1 MKPDKQAESQTD
13 QRHFWRR
20 VHADRARVIVDGADY
35 FKILRK
41 AMLKAEKRIILIG
54 WDFDTRISL
63 SKDKSEEG
71 DPPLA
76 LGDFVQWLADN
87 RPDLEIKIL
96 KWKTSAIKLLGR
108 GSTMVTVAKWAMHD
122 RIEFKLDG
130 AHPVGC
136 SHHQKIVVIDDNFGV
151 CGGIDMT
158 TDRWDTREHIGQDA
172 RRKRPNGTQYSPW
185 HDVTMIVDGE
195 AASALGDLARD
206 RWITAGGE
214 QLEPLQLENNP
225 WPDDVEPQ
233 FENLDITIA
242 RTRAEYGD
250 VEQVREIEALFLDQ
264 IRRAEK
270 FIYIENQYFT
280 SRKIADAIALRLE
293 EPDPPEIILV
303 MPKTADGWLEQKAMD
318 SARAKIVAAIRAK
331 KDTSKFAIFT
341 PVNEANED
349 IYVHAKIMIIDD
361 KILRVGSANLNN
373 RSLGLDSECDL
384 VIDSRETNDRAIA
397 EQIAAIRFS
406 LIAEHCG
413 IDEQLAA
420 DALTAGRS
428 MIEFINQPRDCK
440 RKLLPFEIP
449 DLDTTEELLADNKLL
464 DPERPDEFF
473 EPLSDRSLVGEIVT
487 RFTPSD

>member
-1 MKPDKQAESQTD
+1 MTKSENY
-13 QRHFWRR
+13 WRK
-20 VHADRARVIVDGADY
+20 AKANRARVVIDGADY
-35 FKILRK
+35 FQILRK
-41 AMLKAEKRIILIG
+41 AMLQAEKRIILIG

-63 SKDKSEEG
+63 SKDDPEEG
-71 DPPLA
+71 GPPAA

-108 GSTMVTVAKWAMHD
+108 GSTMITVAKWAMHD

-136 SHHQKIVVIDDNFGV
+136 SHHQKIVVIDDNFAV

-158 TDRWDTREHIGQDA
+158 TDRWDTRDHVGQDT
-172 RRKRPNGTQYSPW
+172 RRKRPNGSQYSPW

-206 RWITAGGE
+206 RWVTAGGE
-214 QLEPLQLENNP
+214 QLEPLQLENDP

-242 RTRAEYGD
+242 RTRAEHEG
-250 VEQVREIEALFLDQ
+250 VKQVREIEALFLDQ
-264 IRRAEK
+264 IRQAEK

-293 EPDPPEIILV
+293 EPEPPEIILV
-303 MPKTADGWLEQKAMD
+303 MPKTADGWLEQKTMD
-318 SARAKIVAAIRAK
+318 SARAKIVSAIHAK

-341 PVNEANED
+341 PVNEADED

-384 VIDSRETNDRAIA
+384 IIDSRDIGDQAIA

-413 IDEQLAA
+413 VDEKLAA
-420 DALTAGRS
+420 DELMAGRS
-428 MIEFINQPRDCK
+428 MVDFIQQPRDCK
-440 RKLLPFEIP
+440 RKLLPFEIS
-449 DLDTTEELLADNKLL
+449 DLDAAEELLADNKLL

-473 EPLSDRSLVGEIVT
+473 EPFSERTLVGDIVK
-487 RFTPSD
+487 RSTPSA

>member
-1 MKPDKQAESQTD
+1 MTEGES
-13 QRHFWRR
+13 FWRK
-20 VHADRARVIVDGADY
+20 VKADRARVVIDGADY
-35 FKILRK
+35 FQILRN
-41 AMLKAEKRIILIG
+41 AMLQAEKRIILIG

-63 SKDKSEEG
+63 SKDKPEEG
-71 DPPLA
+71 GPPVA

-87 RPDLEIKIL
+87 RPELEIKIL

-108 GSTMVTVAKWAMHD
+108 GSTLITVAKWAMHD

-136 SHHQKIVVIDDNFGV
+136 SHHQKIVVIDDNFAV

-158 TDRWDTREHIGQDA
+158 TDRWDTRDHVGQDA
-172 RRKRPNGTQYSPW
+172 RRKRPNGSQYSPW

-206 RWITAGGE
+206 RWVTAGGE
-214 QLEPLQLENNP
+214 QLEPLLLKNDP
-225 WPDDVEPQ
+225 WPRDVQPQ
-233 FENLDITIA
+233 FKNLDITIA
-242 RTRAEYGD
+242 RTRAKHED

-264 IRRAEK
+264 IRQAAN

-293 EPDPPEIILV
+293 EPDPPEIVLV
-303 MPKTADGWLEQKAMD
+303 MPKTADGWLEQKTMD
-318 SARAKIVAAIRAK
+318 SARAKIVSAIRAK
-331 KDTSKFAIFT
+331 KDASKFAIFT

-384 VIDSRETNDRAIA
+384 IIDNRETDDQAIT

-413 IDEQLAA
+413 VAEQLAA
-420 DALTAGRS
+420 DALTTGHS
-428 MIEFINQPRDCK
+428 MIDFIKEPRDCK
-440 RKLLPFEIP
+440 RKLLLFEIP
-449 DLDTTEELLADNKLL
+449 DLGPAEELLADNKLL

-473 EPLSDRSLVGEIVT
+473 EPFNERTLVGDVVK
-487 RFTPSD
+487 RSTPSG